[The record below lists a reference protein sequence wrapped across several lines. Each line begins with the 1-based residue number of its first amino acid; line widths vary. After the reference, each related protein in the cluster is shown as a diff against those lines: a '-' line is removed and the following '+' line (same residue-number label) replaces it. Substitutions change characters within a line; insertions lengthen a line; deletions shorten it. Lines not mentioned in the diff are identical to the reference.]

1 MIITLKGANFAS
13 SNIGTLD
20 SWLISKSLTGVTID
34 NAATSVKKGEAYK
47 AVITLKEN
55 YTFPDTIT
63 VTMAGTDI
71 TSTYVTKT
79 ATNITI
85 NIPSVTGNIVIKIN
99 ATSNVVGVTYS
110 ITRTLTALTAGSN
123 VNTITSGDTY
133 EETFSIPKD
142 MYDGWA
148 GASGVEVD
156 LTVKMGGSTLA
167 PNTGAYTAEL
177 VYQQVSGVERAT
189 GFKVTV
195 PNVSGNIAI
204 TATSYVPFNE
214 SIANTKVYHYTEK
227 DKSIDIDG
235 VSIGDVLIYANVSGA
250 KVHGWKIPAG
260 AKLTVTYKNTKAILS
275 SEAMVLL
282 HITSNNVLDYKSTF
296 IDAAGV
302 GSTSTFTFT
311 NVYNDEV
318 LLEANEGVIVSGRY
332 TVVGGG
338 ITPGGGEEPV
348 NLTLYKSAVGNSILD
363 YQNVWKMFGA
373 SALSSLGSQIIGVDV
388 SAYAGQ
394 QISITAAQS
403 VISGANY
410 AMFCSNLPNAY
421 ITSLEQLDGYNSFG
435 TASDYIA
442 ESYDN
447 LIESFMVSTVAETTN
462 TITKI
467 VPTNAKY
474 LFFSNLST
482 KCANPTVVVGGS
494 AALIVNTT
502 SEGWCCMDYQT
513 YFYLTSNAT
522 FKGYQSK
529 VLAVDVSD
537 LVGETLSI
545 TATQSVVDGA
555 YYSFFTKALPSGISS
570 IEELNGLAYPKTGD
584 TTKYDFAD
592 ADLVESFN
600 VASEHQ
606 VVNTITKVVP
616 AGAKYLFVNTLDKYG
631 SSNIQ
636 LVE

>member
-34 NAATSVKKGEAYK
+34 NTATSVKKGEAYK

-63 VTMAGTDI
+63 VTMGGTDI

-79 ATNITI
+79 ATTITI
-85 NIPSVTGNIVIKIN
+85 NVPSVTGNIVIRVN

-110 ITRTLTALTAGSN
+110 ITRTLTALTAGSS

-142 MYDGWA
+142 MYDGYA

-167 PNTGAYTAEL
+167 PNTGAFTAEL

-214 SIANTKVYHYTEK
+214 SIADTKVHHYTVK

-250 KVHGWKIPAG
+250 KVHGWTIPAG
-260 AKLTVTYKNTKAILS
+260 AKLTVTYKNTQAILS

-282 HITSNNVLDYKSTF
+282 HKTSNNVLDYKSTY
-296 IDAAGV
+296 IAAAGI
-302 GSTSTFTFT
+302 GNTSTFTFT

-318 LLEANEGVIVSGRY
+318 SLEANEGVIVSGRY

-338 ITPGGGEEPV
+338 ITPGEGETGGDTS
-348 NLTLYKSAVGNSILD
+348 NLLTENPYFVTTGIPKQTTTSSYATMIGYDYGGFICKGIKSVSTGEGNSF
-363 YQNVWKMFGA
+363 NVYTGTK
-373 SALSSLGSQIIGVDV
+373 GSNG
-388 SAYAGQ
+388 
-394 QISITAAQS
+394 
-403 VISGANY
+403 
-410 AMFCSNLPNAY
+410 Y
-421 ITSLEQLDGYNSFG
+421 IKNTEK
-435 TASDYIA
+435 
-442 ESYDN
+442 
-447 LIESFMVSTVAETTN
+447 VETFTY
-462 TITKI
+462 TK
-467 VPTNAKY
+467 
-474 LFFSNLST
+474 
-482 KCANPTVVVGGS
+482 
-494 AALIVNTT
+494 
-502 SEGWCCMDYQT
+502 E
-513 YFYLTSNAT
+513 
-522 FKGYQSK
+522 KG
-529 VLAVDVSD
+529 
-537 LVGETLSI
+537 
-545 TATQSVVDGA
+545 
-555 YYSFFTKALPSGISS
+555 
-570 IEELNGLAYPKTGD
+570 IEEEFLFNSPIDLTGD
-584 TTKYDFAD
+584 TRLTCNG
-592 ADLVESFN
+592 SFMWRQATTEEQN
-600 VASEHQ
+600 NPPQGVGRLQ
-606 VVNTITKVVP
+606 TNTPLYYYWYI
-616 AGAKYLFVNTLDKYG
+616 F
-631 SSNIQ
+631 
-636 LVE
+636 

>member
-34 NAATSVKKGEAYK
+34 NTATSVKKGEAYK

-79 ATNITI
+79 ATTITI
-85 NIPSVTGNIVIKIN
+85 NIPSVTGNIVIRVN

-167 PNTGAYTAEL
+167 PNTGAFTAEL

-214 SIANTKVYHYTEK
+214 SIADTKVYHYTEK

-260 AKLTVTYKNTKAILS
+260 AKLTVTYKNTKAILY

-282 HITSNNVLDYKSTF
+282 HKTSNNVLDYKSTF
-296 IDAAGV
+296 IATAGE

-311 NVYNDEV
+311 NVYNDEI

-338 ITPGGGEEPV
+338 ITPDKGEQPTAV
-348 NLTLYKSAVGNSILD
+348 NLWKYASSDMDAIMTNARYRLTNGLPYKEEGDPYDKTYGTTEKIYVNGNSGTYTLD
-363 YQNVWKMFGA
+363 LESGKTYRWQFIPYFEYGFLKLHNPWGGNV
-373 SALSSLGSQIIGVDV
+373 Q
-388 SAYAGQ
+388 
-394 QISITAAQS
+394 
-403 VISGANY
+403 
-410 AMFCSNLPNAY
+410 
-421 ITSLEQLDGYNSFG
+421 TSMVGKRIFFYRADD
-435 TASDYIA
+435 T
-442 ESYDN
+442 
-447 LIESFMVSTVAETTN
+447 LIEN
-462 TITKI
+462 D
-467 VPTNAKY
+467 
-474 LFFSNLST
+474 T
-482 KCANPTVVVGGS
+482 KCLDETGMLVTVPQDAVYMRFMS
-494 AALIVNTT
+494 
-502 SEGWCCMDYQT
+502 W
-513 YFYLTSNAT
+513 
-522 FKGYQSK
+522 GYGAHKDK
-529 VLAVDVSD
+529 VKPLYDT
-537 LVGETLSI
+537 LMITEGETEYTEYI
-545 TATQSVVDGA
+545 
-555 YYSFFTKALPSGISS
+555 P
-570 IEELNGLAYPKTGD
+570 
-584 TTKYDFAD
+584 
-592 ADLVESFN
+592 
-600 VASEHQ
+600 AS
-606 VVNTITKVVP
+606 
-616 AGAKYLFVNTLDKYG
+616 
-631 SSNIQ
+631 
-636 LVE
+636 